1 MLIVSRH
8 FTRGGRNPAQAVPL
22 HSSIISRVV
31 AAILLKLYLS
41 TQASAASA
49 TGTAVREPASA
60 TAVREPAS
68 ATAVR
73 ELASAA
79 QEVADESA

>member
-1 MLIVSRH
+1 M
-8 FTRGGRNPAQAVPL
+8 
-22 HSSIISRVV
+22 V

-49 TGTAVREPASA
+49 TAVREPASA

-73 ELASAA
+73 ERASATAVRELASAA
-79 QEVADESA
+79 SAALQQEQEVADESA